1 MGYTTTIMN
10 EGIKAGWAVL
20 EEILKVTTIYRL
32 SRDLGISETQI
43 RNWRRHVHAP
53 SMENFH
59 RLQSYRLFA
68 QNRERVTK
76 QFSRFEG

>member
-1 MGYTTTIMN
+1 MGYTTVMN

-32 SRDLGISETQI
+32 SKDLGISETQI
-43 RNWRRHVHAP
+43 RNWKRHIHAP

-59 RLQSYRLFA
+59 RLQHYRLFA
-68 QNRERVTK
+68 QERFRVEK
-76 QFSRFEG
+76 KYSRFEG